1 MFSSRKYPN
10 QNFRTCYGILDFS
23 RKYGADVLEQCCLN
37 TLEAGR
43 PNYTYVKNIIK
54 VEAPS
59 DEKVGDSRMRYKVS
73 DRGYSLFNLI
83 RKQEAER

>member
-23 RKYGADVLEQCCLN
+23 RKYGADVLEQYCLN
-37 TLEAGR
+37 ALEAGR

-54 VEAPS
+54 VEAAS
-59 DEKVGDSRMRYKVS
+59 DEKVGDSWMRYKVPDS
-73 DRGYSLFNLI
+73 EYSLSDLI